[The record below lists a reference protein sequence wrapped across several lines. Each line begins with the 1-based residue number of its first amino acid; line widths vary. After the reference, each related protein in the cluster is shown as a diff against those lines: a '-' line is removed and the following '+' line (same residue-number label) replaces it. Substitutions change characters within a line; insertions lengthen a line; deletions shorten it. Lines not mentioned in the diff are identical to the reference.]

1 MTSPSTIEAPPQPS
15 IPPPPTPNMT
25 PPAAPTEATPQVPPT
40 QLASPLLEITPHPP
54 NGFPV
59 PQICDPVTEGLDE
72 TLLTAWMNKPGPK
85 AWVRPWRA
93 KFEHDAEATWSKL
106 RTLIQRVVGKDASTN
121 LVISTP
127 QQDSTFTT
135 ERNPPPWHFLI
146 SGLSQ
151 EATTFLVN
159 LQVISTPDITVFT
172 LPFVQPTPTFLC
184 TLENFTLPDSP
195 ESNAIVADVVRHAM
209 QSDDIIPEF
218 IRGLDSNPDVLPT
231 LINSIHVTSIRIAN
245 NVARKQMLWNVYC
258 SYTPTFLT
266 LEKHFLWRCLIRNL
280 RFRSED
286 HGMGAVRFGEKQF
299 RCMGCKSLDHPTGL
313 CPFPAIPGWLGPKP
327 QLVASLPAKL
337 TSTPKPTRGR
347 NSTRGGRGAPRGR
360 LARGGPR
367 Y

>member
-1 MTSPSTIEAPPQPS
+1 
-15 IPPPPTPNMT
+15 MT

-40 QLASPLLEITPHPP
+40 QLGASPCACKHTRYSLPTASPLLEITPHPP